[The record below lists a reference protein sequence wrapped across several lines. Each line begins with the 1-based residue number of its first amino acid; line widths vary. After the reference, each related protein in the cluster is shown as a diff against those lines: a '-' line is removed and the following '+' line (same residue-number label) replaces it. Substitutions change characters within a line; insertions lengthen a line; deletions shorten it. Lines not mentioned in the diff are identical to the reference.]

1 MLSFVG
7 PPVARKWA
15 PASNNYVGSCAG
27 SCTCTSTSPSLPWAK
42 HTRFCPSPKKDQK
55 NGIRWNFSKKKIC
68 GSLKNIILGPTSPPN
83 GGSRSPSMSHVCGGH
98 GYVQDQIRCLPR
110 DPCTMLSHGRPK
122 VHEAWRT
129 KCWNTAEG
137 NTWVLERFRIYIY
150 ISISYR

>member
-55 NGIRWNFSKKKIC
+55 NGIRWNFSKKKYMRFP
-68 GSLKNIILGPTSPPN
+68 KEHHLGPNLPSKWRIQVTIDVPCLRRPWLRAGPDSVLATGPVYYAEPRSTK
-83 GGSRSPSMSHVCGGH
+83 GAWGMTDKMLEHSRGKHMGSWE
-98 GYVQDQIRCLPR
+98 I
-110 DPCTMLSHGRPK
+110 
-122 VHEAWRT
+122 
-129 KCWNTAEG
+129 
-137 NTWVLERFRIYIY
+137 
-150 ISISYR
+150 

>member
-42 HTRFCPSPKKDQK
+42 TYTILARPQKKIKKMGFAETLAKKKYAVSLKKHHLGPQPPLQMADPGHHRCPMSAEAMATCRTRFGAC
-55 NGIRWNFSKKKIC
+55 
-68 GSLKNIILGPTSPPN
+68 
-83 GGSRSPSMSHVCGGH
+83 H
-98 GYVQDQIRCLPR
+98 GTRVLC
-110 DPCTMLSHGRPK
+110 MLSHGRPK

-129 KCWNTAEG
+129 KCWKHSPRE
-137 NTWVLERFRIYIY
+137 NTWVSWEI
-150 ISISYR
+150 